1 VSEPEGRATAPAAS
15 GTRGVAAGGECHV
28 FAVSDGTGDTVE
40 KMARAALL
48 QFDGSTVVLHRIN
61 RVRSV
66 AEVNDV
72 LDRALE
78 AHGLVVHTLVD
89 ESVRRHL
96 NERAVQA
103 GIWAVD
109 LLGPLMGGL
118 EQLFA
123 SPPRLRPG
131 LFHQVNETY
140 FKRIDAIEFTLKH
153 DDGQGLGTLGQADVL
168 LVGISRTSK
177 TPLSVYLAHEG
188 YRTANVP
195 LVRELGAPRELF
207 EVDQRRVAGLTI
219 DPEHL
224 QMIRRERLRR
234 YHHPDGKRYADLR
247 NIEEELEYSRGIFR
261 QNRLWPVIDVTGKAI
276 EETANEV
283 LKALGLVSV

>member
-1 VSEPEGRATAPAAS
+1 MTDPGEGPLTPS
-15 GTRGVAAGGECHV
+15 AAGARPGGAGVEHHV

-48 QFDGSTVVLHRIN
+48 QFDEPTVILHRIN

-72 LDRALE
+72 LDRALA
-78 AHGLVVHTLVD
+78 AHGMIVHTLVD
-89 ESVRRHL
+89 EAVRRHL
-96 NERAVQA
+96 NERAAQA
-103 GIWAVD
+103 GIRAVD
-109 LLGPLMGGL
+109 LLGPLLGGL
-118 EQLFA
+118 EQIFA
-123 SPPRLRPG
+123 MPPRLRPG

-140 FKRIDAIEFTLKH
+140 FKRIEAIEFTLKH
-153 DDGQGLGTLGQADVL
+153 DDGQGRATLTQADVV

-195 LVRELGAPRELF
+195 LVREIGPPRELF
-207 EVDQRRVAGLTI
+207 DVDQRRVAGLTI

-224 QMIRRERLRR
+224 QLIRRERLRR

-283 LKALGLVSV
+283 LKALGLASV